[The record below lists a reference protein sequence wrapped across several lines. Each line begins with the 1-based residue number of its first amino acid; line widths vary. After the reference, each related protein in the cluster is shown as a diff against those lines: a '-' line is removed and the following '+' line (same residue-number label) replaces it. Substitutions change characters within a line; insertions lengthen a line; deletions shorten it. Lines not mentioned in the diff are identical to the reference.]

1 MDMKKI
7 AIVALIGALPLSSA
21 FATNGYSSN
30 NKSYYSSKS
39 NSKNYVSSK
48 SSSKSSSYK
57 MTGKYAT
64 VYYYSNKNSGK
75 SSSKKGYSNKKN
87 YGHGPWSSGV
97 GCGTGSGGH
106 TASSN

>member
-7 AIVALIGALPLSSA
+7 AIVALVGALPFTST

-30 NKSYYSSKS
+30 NKSYFSSKS

-48 SSSKSSSYK
+48 SSSKSNSYK

-75 SSSKKGYSNKKN
+75 SYGKKGYSNKN
-87 YGHGPWSSGV
+87 NHGHGPWSSGV
-97 GCGTGSGGH
+97 GCGSGSGGH
-106 TASSN
+106 TASRN